1 LVAEVE
7 SDPKLN
13 ASVISISSFGV
24 GTIVRDSETM
34 TSERYVQILED
45 NLIKGHPFLLGK
57 NSMRSKYSFMQDNAG
72 PHRGN
77 IVAKFF
83 TNLKVTKLDWPA
95 YSPDINPIE
104 NVWGYI
110 KGRLYECN
118 NDLEN

>member
-1 LVAEVE
+1 MVVEVE

-24 GTIVRDSETM
+24 GTILRYSETM

-72 PHRGN
+72 PHGGD

-83 TNLKVTKLDWPA
+83 TNSKVTKLDWPA
-95 YSPDINPIE
+95 CGPDIDQIE
-104 NVWGYI
+104 NVWDYN
-110 KGRLYECN
+110 KGRLHERN
-118 NDLEN
+118 NDL